1 MKRYLKPNGY
11 IYLIGVLEETFYMV
25 GDQKLPCFE
34 VTEELLRQTMS

>member
-34 VTEELLRQTMS
+34 VTEELLR